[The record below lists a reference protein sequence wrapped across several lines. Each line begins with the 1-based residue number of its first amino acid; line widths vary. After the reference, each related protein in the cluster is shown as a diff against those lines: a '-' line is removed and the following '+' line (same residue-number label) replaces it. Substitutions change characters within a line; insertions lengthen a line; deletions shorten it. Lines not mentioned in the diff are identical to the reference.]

1 MWHLLKSGVYMRV
14 WLLVEHSNYSN
25 KRKNIYEITNVSI
38 VWNKEHLVG
47 LFKYTV
53 NLMTYL
59 IRSMVAPNEKDNL
72 KYLQG
77 KFYAQFQYKS
87 ASNARLSFSK
97 SAIILKTSSC
107 R

>member
-1 MWHLLKSGVYMRV
+1 MRV

-25 KRKNIYEITNVSI
+25 ERKNIYEITNVSL

-59 IRSMVAPNEKDNL
+59 IRSMEAQNEKDNL

-87 ASNARLSFSK
+87 ASNTRLYFSK